1 MRRIDHSWL
10 ILATGFAVLFFGGGS
25 RFAFG
30 LMLKPMTDDLGWSR
44 SSVSL
49 AVTTFMLV
57 SALAMPVVG
66 RLVDRHSMRW
76 ILAISAAVAATGIGL
91 VARVSE
97 PWHLFA
103 LYGVVYAVGQAGT
116 STGPVSVLMTRWFP
130 RNRGLAASSAISGN
144 AIGQL
149 VLIMLLAS
157 LLTWLGWRTSFAVL
171 GIVSLAVVPLVLAT
185 VRPSPVAADA
195 GPDSEGASPFLEAG
209 ASLGEALRS
218 RQLWSLI
225 AIYGVCGFQDFFVA
239 THVVAFAEDQGVGP
253 LLAGNVLALM
263 GLMGL
268 IGVVTSGF
276 LADRFGASRP
286 TAICFGLR
294 IAIFAGAVFFQST
307 AGVVVFALAYGF
319 TFLITAPLTV
329 VFVGNIFGTEKLG
342 SISGVISMVHQ
353 IAGGLGAFV
362 GALIFDQWGSYDRAF
377 LLMLVLSIAA
387 LAAVATVGE
396 TPVSLDRSTADGHG
410 TTL

>member
-1 MRRIDHSWL
+1 MRRIDHSWV
-10 ILATGFAVLFFGGGS
+10 ILATGFAVLFFSGGS

-66 RLVDRHSMRW
+66 RLVDRHSVRW
-76 ILAISAAVAATGIGL
+76 VLAISAAVAAVGIGL
-91 VARVSE
+91 VARISS

-103 LYGVVYAVGQAGT
+103 LYGLVYAIGQAGT

-130 RNRGLAASSAISGN
+130 SHRGLAASSAISGN

-157 LLTWLGWRTSFAVL
+157 LLTSLGWRTSFALL
-171 GIVSLAVVPLVLAT
+171 GVVSFAVVPLVLAT
-185 VRPSPVAADA
+185 VRSSPYVVD
-195 GPDSEGASPFLEAG
+195 GEQDVEGLSPALGAG
-209 ASLGEALRS
+209 ASLGEALAS

-225 AIYGVCGFQDFFVA
+225 AVYGVCGFQDFFVA
-239 THVVAFAEDQGVGP
+239 THVVAFAEDQGVGA

-263 GLMGL
+263 GLLGL
-268 IGVVTSGF
+268 IGVVASGF

-294 IAIFAGAVFFQST
+294 IAIFAGILLFQST
-307 AGVVVFALAYGF
+307 AGIVVFALAYGF

-329 VFVGNIFGTEKLG
+329 VFAGNIFGTEKLG

-377 LLMLVLSIAA
+377 ILMLMLSVAA
-387 LAAVATVGE
+387 LVAVATVRE
-396 TPVSLDRSTADGHG
+396 SPVSIGRSTS
-410 TTL
+410 